1 MGLLSLTARTI
12 LSDERHSWNAL
23 RGYEAYRRGD
33 VRAVSEVFDPA
44 SAMYQSME
52 FRYYDKRLQVSR
64 RAYR

>member
-1 MGLLSLTARTI
+1 MGLLSLTARRI
-12 LSDERHSWNAL
+12 LSDERHSWSAV

-52 FRYYDKRLQVSR
+52 FRIYNTRLEVSR